1 MALDKVRDEINA
13 SAADE
18 ARKIESLAE
27 AEVKKILADADAEI
41 SEINKRE
48 EKRLSE
54 AKARLQRQEIS
65 SAELESKKIVLA
77 KKNEILARTFKE
89 ALEQLESA
97 PAKKKLEQYKLMVK
111 ASKEV
116 IESPKA
122 YIGPEDKFTAKQLG
136 VSSVVVDERIKA
148 GLILENEDGTV
159 QVDMQYKTILQTIW
173 DRETK
178 NLTDILFG

>member
-1 MALDKVRDEINA
+1 MALDKVRDEINK
-13 SAADE
+13 SAADAAKE
-18 ARKIESLAE
+18 IEMSAD
-27 AEVKKILADADAEI
+27 AEVKKILADADKEI

-54 AKARLQRQEIS
+54 SKARLQRQEIS

-89 ALEQLESA
+89 TLEQLESA
-97 PAKKKLEQYKLMVK
+97 PADKKLEQYKMMIE
-111 ASKEV
+111 ASKTV
-116 IESPKA
+116 IPSPKV
-122 YIGPEDKFTAKQLG
+122 YIGPSDKFTASDLG
-136 VSSVVVDERIKA
+136 VSSVSVDDRIKA
-148 GLILENEDGTV
+148 GIILENDDGTV

-178 NLTDILFG
+178 NLTEILFG